1 MWQLFLLA
9 ELIPFYSML
18 ICLVQKYKIVKIYS
32 ERDSKVYC
40 WYSVKFASMDNAAG
54 YDSTKLRNFIM
65 CPARTKISGKVK
77 VFIWPYKLGSRIS
90 SLRIV
95 YDGIC
100 SILIRSHLGLSLIV
114 YKIFWFAHIKAAKF
128 MYMVVAWINKSVK
141 ALGATNIS
149 CTHKG
154 VGHAWEV

>member
-1 MWQLFLLA
+1 MLCCVEINSFLFHV
-9 ELIPFYSML
+9 

-77 VFIWPYKLGSRIS
+77 VFIWPCKLGSRIS
-90 SLRIV
+90 YIRIV
-95 YDGIC
+95 
-100 SILIRSHLGLSLIV
+100 LIEFV
-114 YKIFWFAHIKAAKF
+114 QF
-128 MYMVVAWINKSVK
+128 
-141 ALGATNIS
+141 
-149 CTHKG
+149 
-154 VGHAWEV
+154 